1 MAVKVQRPA
10 VLESL
15 PGENV
20 WVFAS
25 GFFWALVSSGGFKR
39 SILSIETPK
48 NWWEMIYFDEDVPV
62 WVDTTNY
69 SHTVRIVRPIFVV
82 LGKAVLGH

>member
-1 MAVKVQRPA
+1 
-10 VLESL
+10 
-15 PGENV
+15 
-20 WVFAS
+20 
-25 GFFWALVSSGGFKR
+25 
-39 SILSIETPK
+39 
-48 NWWEMIYFDEDVPV
+48 MIYFDEDVPV